1 MSNDGVHRTGFPR
14 ETRAVSRISEG
25 ERRLNVEPQVSIVVV
40 PRERFSL
47 ARKGLE
53 RLLQHT
59 ALPFNLIYVDGGSP
73 PTVQRYLRT
82 QAERK
87 NFRLLRTDHYLSPNQ
102 ARNLGLRLVESKYL
116 VFLDNDVFVTPGWLE
131 ALVECA
137 DTTDAWVVAPLYCVG
152 DPEPE
157 TVHMGGGRVHIQ
169 EDGGKRYLSQRHD
182 FAGVPL
188 QDALPHLHRQ
198 PTGYAEFHC
207 VLAKTEVFRRLGPL
221 DEGLP
226 AVYEHLDFA
235 LNVREAGGSIY
246 LEPRAIVT
254 YVDFPV
260 LDLRIYF
267 SPFFLLRW
275 SDARIRRSID
285 RFREKWR
292 LSDDDPALPK
302 TYFGFTRYRQGYL
315 RPLRWRGGPL
325 GRRLSET
332 VLQPLEIGVN
342 RWLINHFPRP
352 EKSERDALLTAGL
365 PPARIQG

>member
-1 MSNDGVHRTGFPR
+1 M
-14 ETRAVSRISEG
+14 
-25 ERRLNVEPQVSIVVV
+25 EPQVSIVVV

-207 VLAKTEVFRRLGPL
+207 VLAKTKVFRRLGPL
-221 DEGLP
+221 DEGHVCEAPLCRR
-226 AVYEHLDFA
+226 ASNA
-235 LNVREAGGSIY
+235 LQQLG
-246 LEPRAIVT
+246 
-254 YVDFPV
+254 VDFRRI
-260 LDLRIYF
+260 DLRAWAEP
-267 SPFFLLRW
+267 SGETHCEAAVAGADVGHRG
-275 SDARIRRSID
+275 IRQKP
-285 RFREKWR
+285 RE
-292 LSDDDPALPK
+292 
-302 TYFGFTRYRQGYL
+302 
-315 RPLRWRGGPL
+315 
-325 GRRLSET
+325 
-332 VLQPLEIGVN
+332 
-342 RWLINHFPRP
+342 
-352 EKSERDALLTAGL
+352 
-365 PPARIQG
+365 